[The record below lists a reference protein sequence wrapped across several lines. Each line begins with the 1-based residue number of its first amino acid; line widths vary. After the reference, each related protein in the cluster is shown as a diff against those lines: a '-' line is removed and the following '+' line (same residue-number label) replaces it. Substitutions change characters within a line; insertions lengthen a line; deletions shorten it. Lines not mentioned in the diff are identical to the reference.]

1 MDRRLE
7 LQTILENIL
16 GSRNVYFQPPSNTK
30 LSYPCIV
37 YTRSYIESKYAD
49 NAKYNTRVRYS
60 LTLIGRS
67 PESKQLVEELLKLPY
82 CSYDRFYTADTL
94 NHDTFT
100 LYY

>member
-30 LSYPCIV
+30 LSYPCII
-37 YTRSYIESKYAD
+37 YNRSNIESRYANND
-49 NAKYNTRVRYS
+49 KYNTRVRYS
-60 LTLIGRS
+60 LMLIGRS
-67 PESKQLVEELLKLPY
+67 PESELVKELLKLPY

>member
-7 LQTILENIL
+7 LQTKLENIL

-30 LSYPCIV
+30 IEYPCIV
-37 YTRSYIESKYAD
+37 YERDDIDQRFAD
-49 NAKYNTRVRYS
+49 NRTYINTVRYS

-67 PESKQLVEELLKLPY
+67 PESNLVSKILELPY
-82 CSYDRFYTADTL
+82 CSYDRFYTTDSL
-94 NHDTFT
+94 NHDVFT

>member
-7 LQTILENIL
+7 LQEKLESIL

-37 YTRSYIESKYAD
+37 YNRDDIDTKYA
-49 NAKYNTRVRYS
+49 NNTTYNIRVRYS

-67 PESKQLVEELLKLPY
+67 PESELIKEILKLPY
-82 CSYDRFYTADTL
+82 CSYDRFFTADTL

>member
-7 LQTILENIL
+7 LQKILENIL

-30 LSYPCIV
+30 LTYPCII
-37 YTRSYIESKYAD
+37 YERNAIETRHA
-49 NAKYNTRVRYS
+49 NNGKYNSKIRYS
-60 LTLIGRS
+60 IMLIGRS
-67 PESKQLVEELLKLPY
+67 PENQLINELLKLPY
-82 CSYDRFYTADTL
+82 CSYDRFYVADGL